1 MFLRNWKGSD
11 CTIGCGATKRWKRE
25 DAINRS
31 RLASYPAYV
40 AAALIFGACTSLHSA
55 LRDFRW
61 DDQWGSRGEG
71 VAQRDLPACV
81 EAVETRRSMVQACM
95 EARGW

>member
-1 MFLRNWKGSD
+1 M
-11 CTIGCGATKRWKRE
+11 
-25 DAINRS
+25 NRS
-31 RLASYPAYV
+31 RLVSYPACV

-61 DDQWGSRGEG
+61 NDQWGSQGEG

-81 EAVETRRSMVQACM
+81 EAVEIRRSMIEACM
-95 EARGW
+95 QAHDWRYAKL